1 MGGSGSGL
9 GLVCSHSTGWHP
21 ATWLLLQERLEKVAL
36 LAVQEEESTTG
47 FGDRPPLS
55 LLRTRASREKGR
67 EGLTA
72 SQGRKG
78 GGLDRD
84 DGDRDA
90 EK

>member
-1 MGGSGSGL
+1 MGFG
-9 GLVCSHSTGWHP
+9 HHP
-21 ATWLLLQERLEKVAL
+21 A
-36 LAVQEEESTTG
+36 
-47 FGDRPPLS
+47 LS
-55 LLRTRASREKGR
+55 LLRTRASREKGW

>member
-9 GLVCSHSTGWHP
+9 GLVCPHSTGWHP
-21 ATWLLLQERLEKVAL
+21 ATRLQLQERLEKVAL
-36 LAVQEEESTTG
+36 LAVQEEGSTMG
-47 FGDRPPLS
+47 FGHHPALS
-55 LLRTRASREKGR
+55 PLRTRASREKGW